1 MAKFHFFTKTDI
13 DAGVAQF
20 QADPKGVLLDVRTP
34 EEYLQQRIP
43 HSDNLPLQEI
53 AQARERFPDLDTPF
67 YVYCR
72 SGARSS
78 KAAAALKK
86 MGYTCVNNIGGI
98 MEYRGETVQG
108 EA

>member
-1 MAKFHFFTKTDI
+1 MARFHFFTKTDI

-53 AQARERFPDLDTPF
+53 AQARERTP
-67 YVYCR
+67 R
-72 SGARSS
+72 SMFI
-78 KAAAALKK
+78 AAAGPAAARL
-86 MGYTCVNNIGGI
+86 
-98 MEYRGETVQG
+98 RRR
-108 EA
+108 